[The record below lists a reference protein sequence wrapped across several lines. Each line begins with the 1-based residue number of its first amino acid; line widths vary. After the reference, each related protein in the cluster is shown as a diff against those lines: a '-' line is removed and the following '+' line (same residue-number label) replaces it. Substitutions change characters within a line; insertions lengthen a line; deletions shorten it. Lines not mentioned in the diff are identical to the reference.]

1 MTLPDKNA
9 ANSRRLNEI
18 LRSITRL
25 RPLPTSTNRILRALD
40 EPNTTAGFLADL
52 IALDQALTAYTLRV
66 ANSAALG
73 YAVSCASI
81 KDAVMRLGFR
91 QVRSLVISTVASGP
105 LSSRLSGYRLGDK
118 ELWNHSVSVA
128 SAAHWLAGSIRY
140 PDPEKAYVAGL
151 LHDIGK
157 LVLDQYVFADYN
169 EMVNIMQTNQ
179 LTLWQVEQQL
189 FGVDHA
195 AVGGLITSHWQFPEE
210 LVDAIRYHH
219 APSLSQPY
227 KRLAAI
233 VNLANALLPAE
244 NSSSQNFALEGR
256 IIHPD
261 TLQILNIQEHLL
273 ESLQNRLIDAMFVY
287 DARKPAA

>member
-1 MTLPDKNA
+1 MTQPDSSI

-40 EPNTTAGFLADL
+40 EPQTTAGLVAEL

-73 YAVSCASI
+73 YTSSCASI

-91 QVRSLVISTVASGP
+91 QVRSLVVSTVASGP

-118 ELWNHSVSVA
+118 GLWNHSISVA
-128 SAAHWLAGSIRY
+128 SAAHWLAGTLRF

-169 EMVNIMQTNQ
+169 DMVNLMHRHNASM
-179 LTLWQVEQQL
+179 WEVEKHL

-195 AVGGLITSHWQFPEE
+195 EVGGMITSHWQFPEE
-210 LVDAIRYHH
+210 LVDSIRYHH
-219 APSLSQPY
+219 TPGKSQLNQ
-227 KRLAAI
+227 KISAI
-233 VNLANALLPAE
+233 VNLANALVPPD
-244 NSSSQNFALEGR
+244 NPNTQNMELEGR
-256 IIHPD
+256 VIHPH
-261 TLQILNIQEHLL
+261 TLQILNIPEHLL
-273 ESLQNRLIDAMFVY
+273 ESLQSRLIDAMFVY
-287 DARKPAA
+287 EARMPSM

>member
-1 MTLPDKNA
+1 MTQTDKSI

-40 EPNTTAGFLADL
+40 EPQTTAGFLAEL

-66 ANSAALG
+66 ANSAAMG
-73 YAVSCASI
+73 YNSSCSSI

-91 QVRSLVISTVASGP
+91 QVRSLVVSTVASGP

-128 SAAHWLAGSIRY
+128 SAAHWLAGTLRY
-140 PDPEKAYVAGL
+140 QDPEKAYVAGL

-169 EMVNIMQTNQ
+169 EIVNMMQLNH
-179 LTLWQVEQQL
+179 LSMWQVEQQL
-189 FGVDHA
+189 FSVDHA

-219 APSLSQPY
+219 TPSVSQLF
-227 KRLAAI
+227 KRLAAV
-233 VNLANALLPAE
+233 VNLANALLPPV
-244 NSSSQNFALEGR
+244 NSAAPNMELGVKF
-256 IIHPD
+256 IHPD
-261 TLQILNIQEHLL
+261 TLQILNIPEHLL
-273 ESLQNRLIDAMFVY
+273 ESLQTRLIEAMFVY
-287 DARKPAA
+287 DARKPAT